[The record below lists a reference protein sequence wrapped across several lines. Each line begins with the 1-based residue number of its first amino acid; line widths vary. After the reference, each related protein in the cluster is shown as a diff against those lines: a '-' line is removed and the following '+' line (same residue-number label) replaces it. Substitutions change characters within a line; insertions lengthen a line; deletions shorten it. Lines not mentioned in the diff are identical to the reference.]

1 MHAYKVLVGTFSL
14 LKWSS
19 SKLANVSTAIVSIAA
34 VYWTDNIISE
44 NGGIYTRWIP
54 DLDDGSISSTL
65 RTSIKEVYDDAA
77 WAYIVTWDK
86 MRPNIANPY
95 PTEVRTFSAILLYML
110 IKKFFLTNSLE
121 DRYIYQKCLMT
132 KT

>member
-1 MHAYKVLVGTFSL
+1 MYVWTYSL
-14 LKWSS
+14 LKWSFGELD
-19 SKLANVSTAIVSIAA
+19 KVDEKVVSVAA

-44 NGGIYTRWIP
+44 DGGIYTRWIP

-65 RTSIKEVYDDAA
+65 RTSIREIYEDAA

-95 PTEVRTFSAILLYML
+95 PTEVLEVLYVIFL
-110 IKKFFLTNSLE
+110 IDAF
-121 DRYIYQKCLMT
+121 
-132 KT
+132 